1 MTYEEKYPD
10 EQKYSDILG
19 AEAIIFYRDKMM
31 ELIDNDPTR
40 LNELRGYVPGR
51 DLPNHLM
58 YRLEPILSPDGHRT
72 YEFLIECHTKV
83 PAEGI
88 YYGVRGLTNEGYD
101 PETELRQFRQD
112 WETVEAEVCTVLN
125 NIFTN
130 KDFSHRFKM
139 TDNYN
144 TNAYW
149 LTWISLT
156 EDEDIR
162 EVGLCATR
170 YIRSVF
176 AQYLSGKPVTRTEM
190 PKKPIMGAMAFM
202 NTNWEELLKHTK
214 APKAFE
220 RFIRA
225 AEEQGWI
232 TPAPIYEKGWIWQG
246 EEGHRRVVDFIALL
260 HQFKAILFS
269 KNVPWA
275 MLESLF
281 LDTDGLAMKNL
292 RVMSAE
298 IAHKNKTDFW
308 EEKAKIIREK
318 ILSDK

>member
-1 MTYEEKYPD
+1 MTYAEKYPD
-10 EQKYSDILG
+10 EQKYREMLG
-19 AEAIIFYRDKMM
+19 AEAITFYRDKMM
-31 ELIDNDPTR
+31 ELIDNDPAR
-40 LNELRGYVPGR
+40 IGELRGYVPGK

-72 YEFLIECHTKV
+72 YEFLIECNTKV

-101 PETELRQFRQD
+101 PETELRRFQQD
-112 WETVEAEVCTVLN
+112 WDAVKAEVCTVLN

-156 EDEDIR
+156 ENEDIR
-162 EVGLCATR
+162 AVGLRAIH

-176 AQYLSGKPVTRTEM
+176 ARYLSGEPVAHTEM
-190 PKKPIMGAMAFM
+190 PKKPITESIAFM
-202 NTNWEELLKHTK
+202 NTDWEELLRQTQDPRLFKQ
-214 APKAFE
+214 
-220 RFIRA
+220 FIQS

-232 TPAPIYEKGWIWQG
+232 AQAPLYEKGWIWQG
-246 EEGHRRVVDFIALL
+246 EEGHRLTVDFIALIV
-260 HQFKAILFS
+260 AIREEFFQ
-269 KNVPWA
+269 KNVPWTL
-275 MLESLF
+275 LESLF
-281 LDTDGLAMKNL
+281 LDSNGLALKNL
-292 RVMSAE
+292 RVMSAGV
-298 IAHKNKTDFW
+298 AYKNKTKFW
-308 EEKAKIIREK
+308 EEKAKKICGK